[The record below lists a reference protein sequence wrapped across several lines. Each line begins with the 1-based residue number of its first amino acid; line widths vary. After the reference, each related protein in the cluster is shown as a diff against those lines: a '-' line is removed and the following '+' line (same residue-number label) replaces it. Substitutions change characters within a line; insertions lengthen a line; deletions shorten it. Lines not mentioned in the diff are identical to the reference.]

1 MLKIIVLWS
10 ISAILTNWL
19 LGLKFATYNLEDNL
33 TVGTIFAIFFIT
45 FDLMKDFM
53 VIFMMLWYVLK

>member
-19 LGLKFATYNLEDNL
+19 LGLKFVAYDLKDESDI
-33 TVGTIFAIFFIT
+33 GDIFAV
-45 FDLMKDFM
+45 FDLLKDFI